1 MAQFYGTLQGS
12 RGEASLL
19 GTKFSGLETVAAG
32 WNGAIKTEVFHRDG
46 RDMYRV
52 TLMPWQ
58 GSAGRLRVLA
68 EGELNAA
75 LGEAEAAAAIGEDVG

>member
-1 MAQFYGTLQGS
+1 MAHFYGTLQGS
-12 RGEASLL
+12 RGKVSRL
-19 GTKFSGLETVAAG
+19 GTKNSGLETVAAG
-32 WNGAIKTEVFHRDG
+32 WAGAIKTEVFQRDG

-58 GSAGRLRVLA
+58 GSGGRPQMLA

-75 LGEAEAAAAIGEDVG
+75 LGEAEAAAAIGEDVD